1 MMLKQA
7 RLLALPSLRT
17 MRWPALLGVGAAAAG
32 LLTLPGPSGVLLLLA
47 AAVLAAGVG
56 FVFDDP
62 AEATVAS
69 VPTSLLARRL
79 LRVALALPLVVG
91 LWVLLVWY
99 GGADASQPTLVLAA
113 LAALAAAVGARF
125 GGVAG
130 AAVPPALLVCAF
142 ALPERIGLLGAGSA
156 TTTRWLVLLGVG
168 IAAFC
173 AACRDPALGWRVTW
187 T

>member
-1 MMLKQA
+1 MMLRQA

-17 MRWPALLGVGAAAAG
+17 MHWPALLGVGAAAAG
-32 LLTLPGPSGVLLLLA
+32 LLTLPGQGGTLLLLA
-47 AAVLAAGVG
+47 AAMLAAGVG

-62 AEATVAS
+62 AEVTVAS
-69 VPTSLLARRL
+69 VPMPLLARRL
-79 LRVALALPLVVG
+79 LRVALALPLVAG

-113 LAALAAAVGARF
+113 LAALAGAVGARY
-125 GGVAG
+125 GWVAG
-130 AAVPPALLVCAF
+130 AAVPPALLVCSF
-142 ALPERIGLLGAGSA
+142 ALPERIGLLGAGDA
-156 TTTRWLVLLGVG
+156 TTARWLVLLGIG
-168 IAAFC
+168 IAAFY